1 MYLSFMPILKKALT
15 KGDTFPK
22 VNNRVVR
29 RPQFPDN
36 NRLKRQNTEYFA
48 RPVRQPV
55 VGRQPTGNRRFPL
68 SNKSNK
74 EAFLRK
80 TPGIQGV
87 GSMASTIGIKIANGE
102 FYSLVEENSTVKK
115 RLVLT
120 TVHDNQHSVQ
130 IDLYKSYTKT
140 MADAFYIGSLV
151 VEKIRPRPRGEPSI
165 EMVISSTKEGEI
177 TADAIDMDTS
187 SQGEH
192 QILNVS
198 LKSLDED
205 NREYD
210 IPDFELEQNETP
222 PTGLYDRASA
232 VKKEDARGFPWI
244 VVIIIGVAL
253 VLILLALWYFLFRG
267 KPGSGPADPVRTEA
281 VPAEE
286 TPPARGAAPEPPAP
300 AAKPPAS
307 QTAQEPPPVIQAPE
321 KISPAPAVDRR
332 NRPPAPVSSYKVPE
346 TIPKEGAPYKIR
358 WGDTLWDISEAF
370 YRNPWLYPRIAR
382 FNNISNP
389 NLIISGTTIKIPPR

>member
-1 MYLSFMPILKKALT
+1 
-15 KGDTFPK
+15 
-22 VNNRVVR
+22 
-29 RPQFPDN
+29 
-36 NRLKRQNTEYFA
+36 
-48 RPVRQPV
+48 
-55 VGRQPTGNRRFPL
+55 
-68 SNKSNK
+68 
-74 EAFLRK
+74 
-80 TPGIQGV
+80 
-87 GSMASTIGIKIANGE
+87 MASTIGIKIANGE

-120 TVHDNQHSVQ
+120 TVHDNQRSVQ

-151 VEKIRPRPRGEPSI
+151 VEKIKPRPKGEASI
-165 EMVISSTKEGEI
+165 EMVISSTKDGEI

-192 QILNVS
+192 QVLNVS

-205 NREYD
+205 NREYE

-222 PTGLYDRASA
+222 PTGLYDRSSA

-244 VVIIIGVAL
+244 VVIIIGAVL
-253 VLILLALWYFLFRG
+253 VLILLGLWYFLLRG
-267 KPGSGPADPVRTEA
+267 TSGSKPAVSARTEKA
-281 VPAEE
+281 APAEE
-286 TPPARGAAPEPPAP
+286 IPSARETAP
-300 AAKPPAS
+300 AAPAVQPPADK
-307 QTAQEPPPVIQAPE
+307 AVQEPPPVIQAPD
-321 KISPAPAVDRR
+321 KTSPAPAVNRR
-332 NRPPAPVSSYKVPE
+332 NRPPAPVSSYKVPAV
-346 TIPKEGAPYKIR
+346 IPKDGAPYKIR

-389 NLIISGTTIKIPPR
+389 DIIISGTTIRVPPR